1 MSIYTPEELRYI
13 KNSALVEERAI
24 MANYH
29 KDLIDSY
36 GIDIIYIKRDPFF
49 ETSGINSDMIYGH
62 QQNPTYTLSSNMV
75 SFMEVDNAIMSLLDI
90 GNVPVDDVTFY
101 FGLNDF
107 AVRFSNELSQ
117 YKEYPITYL
126 QDHCRCNVTTLS
138 GKFTSPVVSGNYYYN
153 IPVSSV
159 PTTGYLTQE
168 LTAVIPVE
176 NIPRLDIAI
185 NPYIYQSFVS
195 TIEGGYALPRIFI
208 SITRKPNKYE
218 YSLSGAVLYSS
229 LEYACKFSNK
239 IKPIAGDV
247 IRIDF
252 PNVDLYAGQCEE
264 YELTDVI
271 DRKPTAS
278 DGINPLLGRY
288 VWKCKAKRRI
298 PSYEKL
304 NGENFSEQ
312 ASQHEQDLLS
322 KEQHNINSTFKDIFD
337 YADTAKD
344 NIYGGYDPA
353 TANELDPDIDAIT
366 PIIDGM
372 SSYFTIF
379 DFKNGV
385 TLETDG
391 RDLFKVINGT
401 GTNLTNNIANNSYTQ
416 NQIFNWSVPAGD
428 YLRVKNG
435 QLYFLTS
442 VYKVNNEYVKNNL
455 TPNVT
460 ADENINTV
468 SFDKFIKEQQQ
479 RNVLFYT
486 LDTFRFALY
495 SIGTGL
501 YILMP
506 NAQSIS
512 L

>member
-1 MSIYTPEELRYI
+1 M
-13 KNSALVEERAI
+13 
-24 MANYH
+24 
-29 KDLIDSY
+29 
-36 GIDIIYIKRDPFF
+36 
-49 ETSGINSDMIYGH
+49 
-62 QQNPTYTLSSNMV
+62 
-75 SFMEVDNAIMSLLDI
+75 
-90 GNVPVDDVTFY
+90 
-101 FGLNDF
+101 
-107 AVRFSNELSQ
+107 
-117 YKEYPITYL
+117 
-126 QDHCRCNVTTLS
+126 
-138 GKFTSPVVSGNYYYN
+138 SPVVSGNYYYN

-159 PTTGYLTQE
+159 PTTGFLTQE
-168 LTAVIPVE
+168 LTAVIPIE

-208 SITRKPNKYE
+208 SIIKRPTKYE
-218 YSLSGAVLYSS
+218 YTLSGAVLYSS
-229 LEYACKFSNK
+229 LEYAYKFSNK

-252 PNVDLYAGQCEE
+252 PNTDLYLGQCEE
-264 YELTDVI
+264 YEITDVI

-304 NGENFSEQ
+304 NGQDFSEQ
-312 ASQHEQDLLS
+312 ASQHQEDLLS
-322 KEQHNINSTFKDIFD
+322 KEQHNINSTFTDIFN
-337 YADTAKD
+337 YADTTKD
-344 NIYGGYDPA
+344 NIYGGYDAA
-353 TANELDPDIDAIT
+353 TANELDPDIDATI

-385 TLETDG
+385 SLETDG
-391 RDLFKVINGT
+391 RDLFKVIVNDKK
-401 GTNLTNNIANNSYTQ
+401 TNLTNNITDNVYAENYM
-416 NQIFNWSVPAGD
+416 FNWNIPAGD

-435 QLYFLTS
+435 QLYFVTS
-442 VYKVNNEYVKNNL
+442 VYKVNNEYVRNNL
-455 TPNVT
+455 TPNV
-460 ADENINTV
+460 APDENINTV

-501 YILMP
+501 YVLMP